1 MADRRHVPYRRFW
14 SWVDNGS
21 SDFRKILYDD
31 NNHGRLLQI
40 ANFENFKW
48 RTSAILKIAI
58 SPYFG
63 DITDFDEIL
72 YAVAD
77 WIYNATYHQ
86 NLKFLNQLSRT
97 DALL

>member
-1 MADRRHVPYRRFW
+1 
-14 SWVDNGS
+14 
-21 SDFRKILYDD
+21 
-31 NNHGRLLQI
+31 
-40 ANFENFKW
+40 
-48 RTSAILKIAI
+48 LKIAI

-63 DITDFDEIL
+63 DITNFDEIL